1 MNLREAPHIVE
12 LRSRLVEA
20 RNELRQALAE
30 TARTPVGDYVFQTRN
45 GPVTL
50 KSLFGDKRDLFIVHN
65 MGTGCNSCSMW
76 ADGLNGFY
84 PHISDRAALVV
95 ASPDVPQ
102 VQADFAASRGWRFP
116 MVSTKGTTFSAD
128 MGFATPSGSPMPG
141 VSAFQLKGAE
151 VARVS
156 ASPFDDYDDFC
167 MAWRFFDLLPEG
179 ADGWRPKRTYG

>member
-1 MNLREAPHIVE
+1 MNLREAPRVVE
-12 LRSRLVEA
+12 LRTRLQEA
-20 RNELRQALAE
+20 RKELQQELAE
-30 TARTPVGDYVFQTRN
+30 TAHTSVGDYVFQTLE

-50 KSLFGDKRDLFIVHN
+50 KSLFGDKRDLFVVHN

-84 PHISDRAALVV
+84 PHIADRAALVV
-95 ASPDVPQ
+95 ASPDVPK
-102 VQADFAASRGWRFP
+102 VQADFAAARGWRFR

-141 VSAFQLKGAE
+141 VSAFQLKNGE
-151 VARVS
+151 VRRAS

-167 MAWRFFDLLPEG
+167 MVWRFFDLLPQG
-179 ADGWRPKRTYG
+179 ADGWRPKRTYA